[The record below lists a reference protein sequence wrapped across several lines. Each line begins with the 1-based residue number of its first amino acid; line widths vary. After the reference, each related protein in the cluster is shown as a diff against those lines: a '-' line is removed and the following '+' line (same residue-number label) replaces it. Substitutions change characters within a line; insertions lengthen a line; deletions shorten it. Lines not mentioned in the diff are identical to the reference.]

1 MGKINI
7 ILRELKEKIITRKD
21 LDRLAVKYEFNKT
34 ALRKLLLNKKYLITI
49 FRGLYYL
56 RDYEEKKFNTL
67 KYSSYELLSKG
78 LEIKGVKWYFGLNTA
93 IKFLNLTH
101 EVSPVNIVINDKFN
115 RIKTMKIAGTSFFFI
130 KIKPS
135 LFFGINKIK
144 TKNNI
149 LLNYSNLEKTLLD
162 LVYLKKNIYLKE
174 YKFDK
179 PLFQKYLSKYD
190 TTTKSKVKE
199 MLKWR

>member
-21 LDRLAVKYEFNKT
+21 LDRLAIKYGFNKT

-78 LEIKGVKWYFGLNTA
+78 LEKKGVKWYFGLNTA

-162 LVYLKKNIYLKE
+162 LIYLKKNIYLKE

-179 PLFQKYLSKYD
+179 HIFQKYLSKYD
-190 TTTKSKVKE
+190 TTTKRKVKE

>member
-21 LDRLAVKYEFNKT
+21 LDRLAVKYGFNKT

-49 FRGLYYL
+49 FRGIYYL
-56 RDYEEKKFNTL
+56 RNYEEKKFNTL

-78 LEIKGVKWYFGLNTA
+78 LEIKGIKWYFGLNTA

-115 RIKTMKIAGTSFFFI
+115 RINPMKIAGASFFFI

-179 PLFQKYLSKYD
+179 HVFQEYLSKYD
-190 TTTKSKVKE
+190 TTTKREVKE